1 MNIYKEYK
9 TNICISREIHR
20 LLKGMKKGN
29 ESFNDVLEKVLI
41 KEGYL

>member
-20 LLKGMKKGN
+20 LLKGMKKDN
-29 ESFNDVLEKVLI
+29 ETFNDVIERVLT